1 MSLCERNKAM
11 AKPTQHVKLYGIPNC
26 DSVKKARTRLA
37 AAGVAVD
44 FHDFKKLGVP
54 EVALDAWLGVIGADV
69 LLNRRGT
76 TWRGLDE
83 AAQASAA
90 SAAGAR
96 ALMLAQ
102 PSVIKRPVIEWADGA
117 TSVGL
122 EALDARGMPAA

>member
-1 MSLCERNKAM
+1 M
-11 AKPTQHVKLYGIPNC
+11 AKHNARIKLYGIANC
-26 DSVKKARTRLA
+26 DSVKKARARLA

-54 EVALDAWLGVIGADV
+54 EPALDAWLATLGADA

-83 AAQASAA
+83 AAQKGAA

-102 PSVIKRPVIEWADGA
+102 PSIIKRPLIEWADGA

-122 EALDARGMPAA
+122 DALDARAVPSA

>member
-1 MSLCERNKAM
+1 M
-11 AKPTQHVKLYGIPNC
+11 AKPTPHVKLYGIPNC

-37 AAGVAVD
+37 AAAVAVD

-54 EVALDAWLGVIGADV
+54 GAALDAWLAAVGAEL

-90 SAAGAR
+90 SVAGAR

-102 PSVIKRPVIEWADGA
+102 PSVIKRPVIEWGDGA
-117 TSVGL
+117 ISVGL
-122 EALDARGMPAA
+122 EALDARGVPAA